1 MPSRVAR
8 SDSKLF
14 PAEEEFSAQL
24 AAAPPRTAPLKPTL
38 VYDTYWRFAAERQ
51 RIFFWRLKGQAP
63 PWTDDPV
70 LRAYK
75 FTNAYRASDRVSQYL
90 IRRVIY
96 RDDLPDDPV
105 EVTFRVLLFKF
116 FNRIET
122 WQLLERSLGPI
133 TYAGYSF
140 KHYDQVLTR
149 AMTRGKTI
157 YSAAYIMPAGGS
169 LGHKRKHR
177 NHLTLLGRMMA
188 DDLPI
193 RLTEARSMQR
203 AFDMIRAYPTVG
215 DFLGYQYVTD
225 INYSGVTDFT
235 EMEFVIPGP
244 GAIDGIRKCFSDTG
258 GLNDAEVIRFMADRQ
273 ELEFARLGLQFQS
286 LWGRRLQLIDC
297 QNLFCEVNKYA
308 RVRHPEIS
316 EASGRT
322 RIKQKF
328 RPIPDQISYWY
339 PPKWEINDA
348 VAASQASVT
357 AAATS
362 TLSITRREDD
372 MDFNTYQERATKT
385 DRNPGT
391 GEKGMM
397 IPLLGLA
404 GEAGQVLSEY
414 KKYLRDGESH
424 TLFKERFAEEL
435 GDLLWYLSNA
445 ATKFGLRLAELA
457 EQNLAKCEGRWGQLP
472 DRPPFDAGFPDGQR
486 FPRKFLVDF
495 NTFHDENE
503 VPKVRVMYKGK
514 PFGDELTDNA
524 YVKDGYGYHDAL
536 HLSFA
541 AVLGWSPLTRK
552 LLGVKRR
559 DDNRLDL
566 VERVE
571 DGGRAIATEE
581 GLATMIF
588 AYARDY
594 NWLEGKS
601 SVSTELLR
609 MVKNMTS
616 HLEVSVCTP
625 GEWEQAIVQGFA
637 VWREIK
643 KRGAGTLV
651 VNLEDRSIKIKDK

>member
-1 MPSRVAR
+1 
-8 SDSKLF
+8 
-14 PAEEEFSAQL
+14 
-24 AAAPPRTAPLKPTL
+24 
-38 VYDTYWRFAAERQ
+38 
-51 RIFFWRLKGQAP
+51 
-63 PWTDDPV
+63 
-70 LRAYK
+70 
-75 FTNAYRASDRVSQYL
+75 VSQYL

-96 RDDLPDDPV
+96 RSDLPDDPA
-105 EVTFRVLLFKF
+105 EVVFRVLLFKL

-122 WQLLERSLGPI
+122 WELLEQRVGPV

-140 KHYDQVLTR
+140 KRYDQVLTR
-149 AMTRGKTI
+149 AMTRGDTI

-177 NHLTLLGRMMA
+177 NHLTLLERMMA
-188 DDLPI
+188 AELPT
-193 RLTEARSMQR
+193 RLTEAGSMQR
-203 AFDMIRAYPTVG
+203 AFDLIRAYPTIG

-225 INYSGVTDFT
+225 INYSCATDFT

-244 GAIDGIRKCFSDTG
+244 GAIDGIRKCFTDTG

-273 ELEFARLGLQFQS
+273 ELEFARLGLDFQS

-308 RVRHPEIS
+308 RVRHPEIDGT
-316 EASGRT
+316 SGRT

-328 RPIPDQISYWY
+328 RPHPDQIDYWY
-339 PPKWEINDA
+339 PPKWGINEA
-348 VAASQASVT
+348 VAESRAKVGTDPISPVS
-357 AAATS
+357 AAKHEGA
-362 TLSITRREDD
+362 
-372 MDFNTYQERATKT
+372 MDFKTYQERARKT
-385 DRNPGT
+385 DRNPATDGKGT
-391 GEKGMM
+391 L
-397 IPLLGLA
+397 IPLFGLA

-414 KKYLRDGESH
+414 KKYLRDGDSH
-424 TLFKERFAEEL
+424 TLFKERFVEEL
-435 GDLLWYLSNA
+435 GDLLWYLSSA
-445 ATKFGLRLAELA
+445 ASKFGLDLADVA
-457 EQNLAKCEGRWGQLP
+457 EQNLAKCEERWGSFP
-472 DRPPFDAGFPDGQR
+472 DRPPFDAGFPEGQR

-495 NTFHDENE
+495 STFHDENE

-524 YVKDGYGYHDAL
+524 YAKDGYGYHDAL

-559 DDNRLDL
+559 DDNRVDL

-581 GLATMIF
+581 GLSTMIF

-616 HLEVSVCTP
+616 HLEVSVCTS

-643 KRGAGTLV
+643 TRGAGTLV
-651 VNLEDRSIKIKDK
+651 VNLDDRSIKIKDK